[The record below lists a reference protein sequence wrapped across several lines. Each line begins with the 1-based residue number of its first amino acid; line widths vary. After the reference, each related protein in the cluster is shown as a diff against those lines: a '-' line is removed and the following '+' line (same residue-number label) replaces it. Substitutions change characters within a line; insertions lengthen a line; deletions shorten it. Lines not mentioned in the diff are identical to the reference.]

1 MTEMDLLTVQFALL
15 ALSGIV
21 GFAIRRVV
29 LRIVEVVVVGIFLVG
44 LVTVLIALVL

>member
-1 MTEMDLLTVQFALL
+1 MIEIDLLTVQFVL

-21 GFAIRRVV
+21 GFAIRRLI
-29 LRIVEVVVVGIFLVG
+29 LRIVEVAVVGIFLLG